1 LPLAIIFRAFGDPQ
15 FGSWTFESK
24 PPAVGEA
31 VGNIIDAF
39 FEIGEKEFR
48 FLVDEF
54 GFKKKANKT
63 DVEVYRLRYEYKTT
77 NVEIGFEWRDQYI
90 NVLLGRC
97 DREKPQRMP
106 RPEDELLAF
115 SLEDLLKFRTGKY
128 AIDQDRFGK
137 ALTRKDIN
145 EILNT
150 YARGLR
156 EHGADVLQGDFSVF
170 SELEKIVRKRMKDH
184 ALA

>member
-1 LPLAIIFRAFGDPQ
+1 
-15 FGSWTFESK
+15 
-24 PPAVGEA
+24 
-31 VGNIIDAF
+31 VGNIIDEF
-39 FEIGEKEFR
+39 FEVGEKEFR

-63 DVEVYRLRYEYKTT
+63 DVEVYRLCYETKMTK
-77 NVEIGFEWRDQYI
+77 VEIGFEWRDQYI
-90 NVLLGRC
+90 YVLLGRR
-97 DREKPQRMP
+97 DREKPERMP

-115 SLEDLLKFRTGKY
+115 SLEDLLKLRTGKY
-128 AIDQDRFGK
+128 AIDQDRFGR
-137 ALTRKDIN
+137 ALTRKDIK

-156 EHGADVLQGDFSVF
+156 EHGADVLQGDFSIF
-170 SELEKIVRKRMKDH
+170 PELEKIVRKRMKDH

>member
-1 LPLAIIFRAFGDPQ
+1 M
-15 FGSWTFESK
+15 
-24 PPAVGEA
+24 
-31 VGNIIDAF
+31 GNIIDEF

-63 DVEVYRLRYEYKTT
+63 DVEVYRLHYETKTT
-77 NVEIGFEWRDQYI
+77 AVEIGFEWRDQYI
-90 NVLLGRC
+90 NVLLGRR
-97 DREKPQRMP
+97 DKKPPERMP

-115 SLEDLLKFRTGKY
+115 SLEDLLKLRTGKY

-137 ALTRKDIN
+137 ALTRKDIK

-156 EHGADVLQGDFSVF
+156 EHGTDVLQGDFSIF
-170 SELEKIVRKRMKDH
+170 PELEKIVRKRMKDH